1 MKPSPFKYFSPTT
14 VEECL
19 ALLAEHGE
27 DAKLL
32 AGGQSLVPLMNLRL
46 AAPEVVIDLNA
57 VADLTGAR
65 MQDDRLVVGAMTRH
79 RDVAGSEVVRRA
91 APILAQAAGLIGY
104 PAIRNRGTLGGS
116 LVHADPASE
125 MPCVALTLDAELV
138 VAGPDGRRVISA
150 ADFFVSHFTTAIE
163 PSELLVEVR
172 FDAHADGWEFLE
184 FSRKSGD
191 FAVAAVAVDVRRGNG
206 RVERVRIGVAG
217 VGERP
222 WRAERAEAAL
232 HAGESV
238 EEAAAGAGEQAAAIS
253 DGYRS
258 HVVATLAR
266 RALET
271 ALNFERG
278 VT

>member
-1 MKPSPFKYFSPTT
+1 VKPSPFKYFAPTT
-14 VEECL
+14 VDECL
-19 ALLAEHGE
+19 ALLAEHGD

-57 VADLTGAR
+57 VADLAGAR
-65 MQDDRLVVGAMTRH
+65 IEGDRLVVGAMTRH
-79 RDVAGSEVVRRA
+79 RDVAGADVIGRA
-91 APILAQAAGLIGY
+91 APMLAHAAAMIGY

-116 LVHADPASE
+116 LVHADATAE

-138 VAGPDGRRVISA
+138 VAGPDGRRTISA
-150 ADFFVSHFTTAIE
+150 ADFFVSHFMTTIE

-172 FDAHADGWEFLE
+172 FDARADGWEFLE

-191 FAVAAVAVDVRRGNG
+191 FAVAAVAVDILRGNG

-217 VGERP
+217 VGDRP
-222 WRAERAEAAL
+222 WRAERAEAAV
-232 HAGESV
+232 HAGEPF

-258 HVVATLAR
+258 HVVATLTR

-271 ALNFERG
+271 AMNVNG
-278 VT
+278 GAT